1 MFMSG
6 RFFIAVS
13 VFALGVVLAGSARA
27 QIGSSALA
35 GGLENLEILGLSV
48 EGVTDEYTRSFVLQ
62 SSRLVVGQRVTIPGD
77 PAFGDAIR
85 AIYRLGTYADV
96 QIVEERRVGQGVFLL
111 IRVKKTPSL
120 REYSFTGI
128 GKGAQK
134 DLRKEIPLYTRAAVR
149 QNSIARATQIIKEY
163 YAEKGRPLA
172 KVDVTRTDHEDNTS
186 SLDFAI
192 DRGPK
197 VKVGRVIIGG
207 NESLTDKR
215 VRRFMKTRKP
225 VWWKF
230 WHRGIYKEDVFDE
243 DLDRIIEKYSERG
256 YYDARIVRDSVF
268 LDQESGKKPKM
279 IIELDVK
286 EGPQYF
292 VRNIEWD
299 GNTIYS
305 DETLTNQLGFVSG
318 DRFNTK
324 RLDEK
329 LYGVGKDNDVSSLY
343 MNSGYMR
350 FNVNPRISVVG
361 TDSLDLTFDIFE
373 GDIFR
378 YGDVSIAGNRKTRE
392 HVIRRELITIP
403 GNRFSRN
410 QIQES
415 IRRLMQMNYFTQE
428 SLAAGPSVELRPEKK
443 QVDLKYNL
451 EEQGSDQLELSGTW
465 GRFGIILQLRFG
477 FNNFSAQNIFKKGAW
492 RPLPSGDGQKLSLS
506 VQTNGRRYQQYSIS
520 FTEPWFR
527 GRPTPLGIS
536 LSYSKISLSSFRT
549 TSTGNLLT
557 FSVRTFYEQRLQWP
571 DQYFSTSSTIGYQY
585 FDNNDYIST
594 LPLGISSEITF
605 KQSLMRNSVDNPIFP
620 TSGSKFLLSLE
631 IAPPFA
637 NLIQY
642 HKWRLNTSWNIPL
655 LRRVSIGVG
664 VDAGYIGTLT
674 GEEVQ
679 FERFVLGGSPF
690 ETQGFFN
697 FFGKDIVYMRAY
709 PLGALGPRIDD
720 DPFGG
725 RILNKFTS
733 ELRWNAVQGQQLQA
747 APYLFIDA
755 GNSWDNFQSYNPSEI
770 FRSAG
775 FGARI
780 ALPIL
785 GMVELTYGYN
795 FDSFEPINSSHN
807 GTQKWT
813 FQFSLGQGFG
823 M

>member
-1 MFMSG
+1 M
-6 RFFIAVS
+6 
-13 VFALGVVLAGSARA
+13 VFVFGVVLAGSARA

-62 SSRLVVGQRVTIPGD
+62 SSRLAVGQRVTIPGD

-85 AIYRLGTYADV
+85 AIYRLGTYEDV
-96 QIVEERRVGQGVFLL
+96 QIVEERRVGKGVFLV
-111 IRVKKTPSL
+111 IRVQRTPSL
-120 REYSFTGI
+120 RDYTFTGI

-134 DLRKEIPLYTRAAVR
+134 DLRKEVPLYTRAAVR
-149 QNSIARATQIIKEY
+149 PNSIARATQVIEEF

-172 KVDVTRTDHEDNTS
+172 KVVVTRTDHDDNTS
-186 SLDFAI
+186 SLEFAV

-197 VKVGRVIIGG
+197 VKVGKVIVNG
-207 NESLTDKR
+207 NESLADSR
-215 VRRFMKTRKP
+215 VRGFMKTKKP

-230 WHRGIYKEDVFDE
+230 WNRGIYKDAVFKE
-243 DLDRIIEKYSERG
+243 DLDRVAEEYTERG
-256 YYDARIVRDSVF
+256 YYDARIVRDSVY
-268 LDQESGKKPKM
+268 LEQRPGKKPKM
-279 IIELDVK
+279 IVEVDVK

-292 VRNIEWD
+292 VRRIEWE

-305 DETLTNQLGFVSG
+305 DETLTNQLGFIKG

-329 LYGVGKDNDVSSLY
+329 LYGAGKDNDVSSLY

-350 FNVNPRISVVG
+350 FSVNPRLSVVG
-361 TDSLDLTFDIFE
+361 KDSLDLTFDIFE
-373 GDIFR
+373 GDIYR
-378 YGDVSIAGNRKTRE
+378 YGDISITGNRKTRE
-392 HVIRRELITIP
+392 HVIRRELLTIP
-403 GNRFSRN
+403 GNTFSRN
-410 QIQES
+410 HIQES

-428 SLAAGPSVELRPEKK
+428 SLGAGPSVELNPEKK

-477 FNNFSAQNIFKKGAW
+477 FNNFSAQNLFKASAW

-527 GRPTPLGIS
+527 GRPTPLGFS

-549 TSTGNLLT
+549 RSTGELLT
-557 FSVRTFYEQRLQWP
+557 FSARAFYERRLQWP
-571 DQYFSTSSTIGYQY
+571 DQLFSTSTTIGYQY
-585 FDNNDYIST
+585 FDNNNYIST
-594 LPLGISSEITF
+594 LPVGVSSEVTF
-605 KQSLMRNSVDNPIFP
+605 KQSLTRNSTNHPLFP
-620 TSGSKFLLSLE
+620 STGSKFLLSLE
-631 IAPPFA
+631 IAPPIG

-642 HKWRLNTSWNIPL
+642 HKWRLTTSWNMPL
-655 LRRVSIGVG
+655 LSRVSIGVG
-664 VDAGYIGTLT
+664 VDAGYIGSLT
-674 GEEVQ
+674 GKEVQ

-697 FFGKDIVYMRAY
+697 YFGKDIVYMRAY
-709 PLGALGPRIDD
+709 PLGVLGPRIDD

-725 RILNKFTS
+725 QILNKFTA
-733 ELRWNAVQGQQLQA
+733 ELRWLAVQSEQLQA

-755 GNSWDNFQSYNPSEI
+755 GNAWDGFRSYNPTDI

-775 FGARI
+775 FGGRLF
-780 ALPIL
+780 LPIL

-795 FDSFEPINSSHN
+795 FDSFEPINSRN
-807 GTQKWT
+807 DGTRKWL

-823 M
+823 Q